1 MGIANPRKN
10 KRGFISVSEGAAGGR
25 VLFPMRRPVRMP
37 LTTCEA
43 RQSAREYFWP
53 AKRIYL
59 NGLSR
64 LAGDREALLA
74 GIFGQGNF
82 RVCAE
87 AAGDWL
93 EIGVTGP
100 PRFATYLVHSRPYQP
115 GWIALVRPRRPPT
128 QAGEPPALIEWVG
141 WLSETPP
148 WVSKW
153 VGLLADPDRWGGRVV
168 IGYDHHALLEM
179 LFLADEDPPE
189 DPETVEP
196 RPAGQSS

>member
-1 MGIANPRKN
+1 MGIANPRKS
-10 KRGFISVSEGAAGGR
+10 KRGFIGVSGGSAGGR

-64 LAGDREALLA
+64 LAGDLEVLLA

-93 EIGVTGP
+93 EIGATGP
-100 PRFATYLVHSRPYQP
+100 PRYLTYRVYSRPYQP
-115 GWIALVRPRRPPT
+115 GWIALVRPRKRLPR
-128 QAGEPPALIEWVG
+128 AGEPPALIEWAG

-148 WVSKW
+148 WVSKS
-153 VGLLADPDRWGGRVV
+153 VGLLEDPERWGGRVI
-168 IGYDHHALLEM
+168 IGYDHHALLETPI
-179 LFLADEDPPE
+179 LADEDPPE
-189 DPETVEP
+189 EEPVEP